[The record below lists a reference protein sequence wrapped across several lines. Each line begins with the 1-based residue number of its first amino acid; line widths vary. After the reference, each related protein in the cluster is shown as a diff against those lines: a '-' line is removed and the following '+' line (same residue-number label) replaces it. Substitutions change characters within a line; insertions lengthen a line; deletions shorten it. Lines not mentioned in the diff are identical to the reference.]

1 MKQNA
6 APSTTATST
15 PEDRSQEFR
24 PDVGGTESASAS
36 TLLVVAYLVMWAL
49 LLGFVLLSWR
59 RQNKVDAR
67 LSELERALERSSGPP
82 ATR

>member
-1 MKQNA
+1 MSAQPKTTTS
-6 APSTTATST
+6 AP
-15 PEDRSQEFR
+15 EERKEEFR
-24 PDVGGTESASAS
+24 PDVGGAESASAG

-67 LSELERALERSSGPP
+67 LSELERSLEGGPKPP
-82 ATR
+82 AER

>member
-6 APSTTATST
+6 APTTTTT
-15 PEDRSQEFR
+15 PEERAQEFR
-24 PDVGGTESASAS
+24 PDAGGTESASAG

-67 LSELERALERSSGPP
+67 LSELERALERSSRPP